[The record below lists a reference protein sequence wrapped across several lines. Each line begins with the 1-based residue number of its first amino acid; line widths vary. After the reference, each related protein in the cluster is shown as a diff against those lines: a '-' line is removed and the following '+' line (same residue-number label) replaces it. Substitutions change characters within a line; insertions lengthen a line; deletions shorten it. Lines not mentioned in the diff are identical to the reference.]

1 MKLGFGLMRLPVIDG
16 NRENIDYSRFR
27 VMADRFIAAGGTYFD
42 TAYPYHGGFSEVAL
56 RENVVKRYPRDSFT
70 VTDKLPL
77 WLLDGP
83 EAPER
88 IFELQLERCGVDHF
102 DYYWL
107 HAVGDDNYA
116 KIVDSDAYSFIRRMR
131 DAGKI
136 RHIGFSFHGSMP
148 LLEKMFSTYREM
160 EYVQL
165 QINYMDMED
174 PSVRGRESLELAK
187 SYGLPVIVMEP
198 VKGGSLAKL
207 PPAAEKLFR
216 DRDPSMSPASWAVR
230 YAASFENVYMVLS
243 GMSTPEQVEDNVS
256 YMQDFKPLDASEYEL
271 IDRVIESIKTTDA
284 IPCTGCSYCVT
295 EQECPAGIK
304 IPELFGVYNRL
315 GRYLIGRR
323 EAKEQYSGIT
333 SEGGRAADCIA
344 CGGCEDHCPQHL
356 EIRELLRTVSAKFD
370 R

>member
-136 RHIGFSFHGSMP
+136 RHIGFSS
-148 LLEKMFSTYREM
+148 SQNRT
-160 EYVQL
+160 
-165 QINYMDMED
+165 
-174 PSVRGRESLELAK
+174 A
-187 SYGLPVIVMEP
+187 
-198 VKGGSLAKL
+198 
-207 PPAAEKLFR
+207 FR
-216 DRDPSMSPASWAVR
+216 
-230 YAASFENVYMVLS
+230 
-243 GMSTPEQVEDNVS
+243 
-256 YMQDFKPLDASEYEL
+256 
-271 IDRVIESIKTTDA
+271 
-284 IPCTGCSYCVT
+284 
-295 EQECPAGIK
+295 
-304 IPELFGVYNRL
+304 
-315 GRYLIGRR
+315 
-323 EAKEQYSGIT
+323 
-333 SEGGRAADCIA
+333 
-344 CGGCEDHCPQHL
+344 
-356 EIRELLRTVSAKFD
+356 
-370 R
+370 